1 MDASMEAYL
10 QAFSQGKCS
19 SRQAREQTGLDF
31 SQMLDALGELGLRL
45 PSFDY
50 NTANEEVK
58 RGYDNLVAYY
68 DTYNVEKK
76 SASSTSAPSFT
87 ADDGLP
93 GTVDALTNK
102 KLWKV
107 TVSSLFPNGHRA
119 EYYYQG
125 HHASEE
131 AACGAALHNE
141 GIDHGGS
148 TIPTIVNVEHTG
160 EA

>member
-1 MDASMEAYL
+1 MDASMEAHL
-10 QAFSQGKCS
+10 QALSQGECS
-19 SRQAREQTGLDF
+19 SRQVREQTGLNY

-45 PSFDY
+45 PSFDH

-68 DTYNVEKK
+68 NAYKEERER
-76 SASSTSAPSFT
+76 ASSEPAPSFT
-87 ADDGLP
+87 ADDGFP
-93 GTVDALTNK
+93 STVDALTTK
-102 KLWKV
+102 EFWKV
-107 TVSSLFPNGHRA
+107 TVSSLFPNGRRV
-119 EYYYQG
+119 EYFYEG
-125 HHASEE
+125 HHASEH

-148 TIPTIVNVEHTG
+148 TIPTIVKVKHTG